1 MKILMV
7 LTFIILVSSSSAT
20 EQEIQSAMSSR
31 TLCCLFSTSSCVAYC
46 AGRSCSATCTVRCGV
61 LLSNCG
67 TFTCSE
73 VSPDTC
79 STTTAAP
86 TTTAA
91 TAASTTCVAGGEACT
106 VGASEASQQCCS
118 PTTCTPNAQGT
129 GGNCI
134 NTGG

>member
-20 EQEIQSAMSSR
+20 EHEIQSAMSSR
-31 TLCCLFSTSSCVAYC
+31 TLCCLFSTNRCVAYC
-46 AGRSCSATCTVRCGV
+46 AGRACSATCTVRCGV

-86 TTTAA
+86 TTT
-91 TAASTTCVAGGEACT
+91 TAASATCVAGGEACT

-118 PTTCTPNAQGT
+118 PNTCTPNAQGT

>member
-1 MKILMV
+1 MGA
-7 LTFIILVSSSSAT
+7 LTFTILLVASASSSSAT

-79 STTTAAP
+79 TTTTAAP
-86 TTTAA
+86 TTTAT
-91 TAASTTCVAGGEACT
+91 TAASSATCVAGGEACT

-118 PTTCTPNAQGT
+118 PSSCTPH
-129 GGNCI
+129 
-134 NTGG
+134 